1 LASKLAGGQANQPV
15 SVFLLLFSQG
25 CKHAVNVAAVLRRQ
39 FIFDSPDFL
48 DQIFISRVLRLVAR
62 AANEYRQTMKTLTVQ
77 EASKSLG
84 DWLRRAV
91 SGEQIA
97 VKEGNFTV
105 LLQPL
110 SQPEETLNRLSA
122 REALR
127 RLQSQGRL
135 TRGQAEDYLREVR
148 AERLMD
154 GRRNGQ

>member
-1 LASKLAGGQANQPV
+1 
-15 SVFLLLFSQG
+15 
-25 CKHAVNVAAVLRRQ
+25 
-39 FIFDSPDFL
+39 
-48 DQIFISRVLRLVAR
+48 
-62 AANEYRQTMKTLTVQ
+62 
-77 EASKSLG
+77 
-84 DWLRRAV
+84 
-91 SGEQIA
+91 
-97 VKEGNFTV
+97 V

-154 GRRNGQ
+154 GRCNGQ